1 VLPAEGRVHGICCA
15 ERVRHIHY
23 VAVIFRV
30 AASFSPLFS
39 WAVESHS
46 PHCSGASL
54 ASRIMDEVHKVQI
67 GEAEEASIASTLLS
81 LTLLQT
87 DKPE

>member
-1 VLPAEGRVHGICCA
+1 
-15 ERVRHIHY
+15 
-23 VAVIFRV
+23 
-30 AASFSPLFS
+30 
-39 WAVESHS
+39 
-46 PHCSGASL
+46 
-54 ASRIMDEVHKVQI
+54 MDEVHKVQI